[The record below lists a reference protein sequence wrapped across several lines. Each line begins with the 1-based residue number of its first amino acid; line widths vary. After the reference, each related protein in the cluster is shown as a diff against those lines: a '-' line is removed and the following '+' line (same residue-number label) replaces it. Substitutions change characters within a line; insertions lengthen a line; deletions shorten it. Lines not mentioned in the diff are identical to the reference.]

1 MSESPEGDAR
11 PQETDVLFKAQMA
24 FADVA
29 LAYWKHA
36 FGAVLVLLVG
46 AFAYGQWKDHQRD
59 VAKEQ
64 FDAIGKASAS
74 ESDANSMA
82 LLAAPTPESLA
93 ARAAAAEQLVGLAA
107 ASSGAAAVEA
117 YLEAAEAYRESGKAD
132 ARLDALAKAHAI
144 GGEGVVGYG
153 ASSAYARA
161 LADAG
166 RLDEAAA
173 IWRARAGA
181 TAGFYAEQA
190 LLDLARAQL
199 ASDKKDEARRTVE
212 EFKVRFGSTR
222 AAAVTALESEVGVA
236 PAATAPA
243 APVTGAPVTPGADS
257 PATSTPAVP
266 GSGG

>member
-1 MSESPEGDAR
+1 MSDSPEGEVR

-36 FGAVLVLLVG
+36 FGAVLVLLVA

-64 FDAIGKASAS
+64 FDAIGKASAAGV
-74 ESDANSMA
+74 DPNPMA
-82 LLAAPTPESLA
+82 LLTAPTAETLT
-93 ARAAAAEQLVGLAA
+93 ARAAAADQLLTLA
-107 ASSGAAAVEA
+107 ASSRGAAAVEA
-117 YLEAAEAYRESGKAD
+117 YLAAAEAFRETGKAD
-132 ARLDALAKAHAI
+132 ARLDALAKAHAVS
-144 GGEGVVGYG
+144 GDGVVGYG

-161 LADAG
+161 LVDAG

-199 ASDKKDEARRTVE
+199 AAGKKDEARRTVE
-212 EFKVRFGSTR
+212 EFKVRFGTTR
-222 AAAVTALESEVGVA
+222 TAAVTALESELGI
-236 PAATAPA
+236 AATPA
-243 APVTGAPVTPGADS
+243 APAS
-257 PATSTPAVP
+257 PAAPPEAAPPA